1 MPDLFLH
8 TGFQIESHKNVGQ
21 VSRGVWIA
29 WLMAGLAVFRHA
41 CSGPMLWG
49 WGPVLFG
56 LLGSV
61 FVLLL
66 PLAGIEE
73 QCCATL
79 KGLALLRCQLW
90 GGVQRPVVHTT
101 SLTVPFT
108 ALDLLPQKVKPSK
121 GTVEAAADFVL
132 LSGFNQ
138 NWLTFSSE
146 FLDACYSKLLD
157 FIILILS
164 SWDPDIDFCHL

>member
-1 MPDLFLH
+1 M
-8 TGFQIESHKNVGQ
+8 T
-21 VSRGVWIA
+21 RGVWIT

-138 NWLTFSSE
+138 NWLTCSSE
-146 FLDACYSKLLD
+146 FLDACYSKLSMLD

-164 SWDPDIDFCHL
+164 SWDPDINFCHL